1 MADLLSDLNRETL
14 TDAIG
19 MAAIC
24 VTMVTIL
31 WLPALLAA

>member
-19 MAAIC
+19 VAALCIA
-24 VTMVTIL
+24 MVTIL